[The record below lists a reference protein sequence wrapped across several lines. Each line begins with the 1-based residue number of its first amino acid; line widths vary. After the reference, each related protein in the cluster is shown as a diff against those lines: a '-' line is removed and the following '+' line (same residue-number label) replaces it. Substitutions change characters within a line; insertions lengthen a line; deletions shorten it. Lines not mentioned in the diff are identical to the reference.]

1 MTSDLWLLFGYLAA
15 VLALESAR
23 SLLYRRAPAADR
35 TSASVPTGRKVAMA
49 ACGAGTAIL
58 ILALLVVW
66 FIVNGTFKG
75 VWPLGIRAAG
85 VIAAAS
91 WFLISLVE
99 WGFGFRVVSVGLRS
113 HVATALRRTWRSAAE
128 LGLATAFVAVTTVV
142 LVVYLRG

>member
-15 VLALESAR
+15 LLALESAR

-35 TSASVPTGRKVAMA
+35 AGASAPAGRKVAMA

-66 FIVNGTFKG
+66 FIVNGRFMG

-85 VIAAAS
+85 VIAAAA
-91 WFLISLVE
+91 WFGISLVE
-99 WGFGFRVVSVGLRS
+99 WGFGFRIVSLGLRS
-113 HVATALRRTWRSAAE
+113 HSVTTSRRTWQSGVE
-128 LGLATAFVAVTTVV
+128 LGLAVAFLAVTAVV
-142 LVVYLRG
+142 LILYLRG